1 MEFHMLLFFFFF
13 KYSHDLS
20 TDLSKT
26 LLFKASFLF
35 KTSFLFQN
43 LFPFLCKATFFM
55 SLYYSRLRVLR
66 AFKFFFLFLHFV
78 QISNM
83 DDNTNYQEDYEEDLL
98 SDIFPLQEQTSGRK
112 KSHVWDHYETHG
124 IKKHGH
130 VGCICRACGWKRAV
144 GKVCEMVDHLA
155 LSCTKVSIET
165 RQIFLQEVRDRN
177 THPPPKK
184 TKKNNGKF

>member
-1 MEFHMLLFFFFF
+1 MIICNYGISPVAFFLFF

-35 KTSFLFQN
+35 KPLFIPKPLSFFYA
-43 LFPFLCKATFFM
+43 KSRFFM
-55 SLYYSRLRVLR
+55 SLYYSSLRVLR

-98 SDIFPLQEQTSGRK
+98 FDIFPL
-112 KSHVWDHYETHG
+112 
-124 IKKHGH
+124 
-130 VGCICRACGWKRAV
+130 
-144 GKVCEMVDHLA
+144 
-155 LSCTKVSIET
+155 
-165 RQIFLQEVRDRN
+165 
-177 THPPPKK
+177 
-184 TKKNNGKF
+184 

>member
-1 MEFHMLLFFFFF
+1 
-13 KYSHDLS
+13 
-20 TDLSKT
+20 
-26 LLFKASFLF
+26 
-35 KTSFLFQN
+35 
-43 LFPFLCKATFFM
+43 
-55 SLYYSRLRVLR
+55 
-66 AFKFFFLFLHFV
+66 
-78 QISNM
+78 M

-98 SDIFPLQEQTSGRK
+98 SDIFPLREQTSGRK

-130 VGCICRACGWKRAV
+130 VGCICRACRWKRVV

-184 TKKNNGKF
+184 TKKNNGKFQIHRNRKFKSKENKPCFNAIVRVLRDSL

>member
-35 KTSFLFQN
+35 KTFFYSKTSFLF
-43 LFPFLCKATFFM
+43 LCKVTFFM
-55 SLYYSRLRVLR
+55 SLYYSSLRVLCT
-66 AFKFFFLFLHFV
+66 FKLFFHFV

-98 SDIFPLQEQTSGRK
+98 SDIFPLREQMSSQKNLTF
-112 KSHVWDHYETHG
+112 G
-124 IKKHGH
+124 IIMKH
-130 VGCICRACGWKRAV
+130 
-144 GKVCEMVDHLA
+144 MV
-155 LSCTKVSIET
+155 
-165 RQIFLQEVRDRN
+165 
-177 THPPPKK
+177 
-184 TKKNNGKF
+184 

>member
-1 MEFHMLLFFFFF
+1 
-13 KYSHDLS
+13 
-20 TDLSKT
+20 
-26 LLFKASFLF
+26 
-35 KTSFLFQN
+35 
-43 LFPFLCKATFFM
+43 
-55 SLYYSRLRVLR
+55 
-66 AFKFFFLFLHFV
+66 
-78 QISNM
+78 M

-155 LSCTKVSIET
+155 LSCQKVSTET
-165 RQIFLQEVRDRN
+165 RQIFLQEVRDKN

-184 TKKNNGKF
+184 TKKNNGKFRIHRNRKFKSKENKPCSNAIVRVLRDSL